1 MERYKVIVIKKY
13 VFDLDGKDKKG
24 VMEQLDYIINETK
37 LLDMPYVK
45 KEEKLKELKMEN
57 MLIYSVKEVAKIL
70 HTSPN
75 YVYSLIEKGYLPAI
89 KLGSVKVLKSS
100 LENFLKENEGKDFS
114 NLSNVDN
121 LDLSIKIK

>member
-45 KEEKLKELKMEN
+45 KDLK
-57 MLIYSVKEVAKIL
+57 V
-70 HTSPN
+70 
-75 YVYSLIEKGYLPAI
+75 
-89 KLGSVKVLKSS
+89 
-100 LENFLKENEGKDFS
+100 
-114 NLSNVDN
+114 
-121 LDLSIKIK
+121 KIKKIRNAGKKESTNRLGVDSKPSKKKINI

>member
-45 KEEKLKELKMEN
+45 KDLKIIERIGRNCYKSEN
-57 MLIYSVKEVAKIL
+57 KITEDL
-70 HTSPN
+70 R
-75 YVYSLIEKGYLPAI
+75 K
-89 KLGSVKVLKSS
+89 
-100 LENFLKENEGKDFS
+100 
-114 NLSNVDN
+114 NLMV
-121 LDLSIKIK
+121 